1 MINVLINGC
10 NGKMGQEIATLIH
23 SSHSFVL
30 IGGIAKTISNS
41 NFCDVFTHYSQ
52 IPSRPDVV
60 IDFSSPAGTF
70 NILEYCQKHKVPL
83 VIATTGFTSEQNNK
97 IFATSKYIPIFK
109 SANMSYSIAV
119 VCNLLNKLVNL
130 LPNSEIEI
138 LETHHSQKLDS
149 PSGTAIMLADSL
161 NKGSN
166 YKYTYN
172 FNRNNSYKKRLN
184 NEIGF
189 SSIRGGNI
197 VGEHSVFFF
206 ENAEKLEIKHTA
218 YSRKI
223 YAEGALKAT
232 EFIVSQRPGRI
243 YTMEDLL

>member
-1 MINVLINGC
+1 M
-10 NGKMGQEIATLIH
+10 
-23 SSHSFVL
+23 
-30 IGGIAKTISNS
+30 
-41 NFCDVFTHYSQ
+41 
-52 IPSRPDVV
+52 
-60 IDFSSPAGTF
+60 
-70 NILEYCQKHKVPL
+70 PL

-197 VGEHSVFFF
+197 VGEHSVFS
-206 ENAEKLEIKHTA
+206 LEM
-218 YSRKI
+218 
-223 YAEGALKAT
+223 LKN
-232 EFIVSQRPGRI
+232 SK
-243 YTMEDLL
+243 

>member
-1 MINVLINGC
+1 MINVLINGYT
-10 NGKMGQEIATLIH
+10 GKMGQEVATLIH
-23 SSHSFVL
+23 DSHSFIL

-41 NFCDVFTHYSQ
+41 NLCNIFTHYSQ
-52 IPSRPDVV
+52 IPSKPDVV
-60 IDFSSPAGTF
+60 IDFSSPTGTF
-70 NILEYCQKHKVPL
+70 NILEYCKKRKVPL

-97 IFATSKYIPIFK
+97 ILAISKYIPIFK

-119 VCNLLNKLVNL
+119 LCNLLGKLVNL

-172 FNRNNSYKKRLN
+172 FNRNNSYRKRLN

-189 SSIRGGNI
+189 SSMRGGNI

-206 ENAEKLEIKHTA
+206 ENNEKIELKHIA

-223 YAEGALKAT
+223 YAEGALKAA
-232 EFIVSQRPGRI
+232 EYIVNQRPGRI